1 MSQFKTLRGRRILIE
16 VPKKKE
22 SVITLSEKDKDAL
35 MYEEMKAWNRLTIY
49 AVGDKVEDVK
59 AGDVVYIAVSQL
71 EHAEKVDIDGS
82 VKLMLNEMDIAII
95 WELSSE
101 DVKERI
107 KTYSAYNPYNVKDL
121 KYIDLS
127 DPVHDFRKD
136 IPPFNSRPEYYG
148 GKDSAYEV
156 FTVLEAWKLDKDF
169 YLGNVLKYLARSG
182 KKSFNKKEDLEK
194 ALVYL
199 QRRIDTL

>member
-1 MSQFKTLRGRRILIE
+1 MVNISHDDYFSSST
-16 VPKKKE
+16 
-22 SVITLSEKDKDAL
+22 
-35 MYEEMKAWNRLTIY
+35 MK
-49 AVGDKVEDVK
+49 GK
-59 AGDVVYIAVSQL
+59 
-71 EHAEKVDIDGS
+71 
-82 VKLMLNEMDIAII
+82 
-95 WELSSE
+95 ELSPE

-107 KTYSAYNPYNVKDL
+107 KTYTPNNVKDL

-127 DPVHDFRKD
+127 EEVHDFRKD
-136 IPPFNSRPEYYG
+136 IPPFNPRPEYYG

-169 YLGNVLKYLARSG
+169 YLGNVLKYLARAG

>member
-1 MSQFKTLRGRRILIE
+1 MVNISHDDYFSSST
-16 VPKKKE
+16 
-22 SVITLSEKDKDAL
+22 
-35 MYEEMKAWNRLTIY
+35 MK
-49 AVGDKVEDVK
+49 GK
-59 AGDVVYIAVSQL
+59 
-71 EHAEKVDIDGS
+71 
-82 VKLMLNEMDIAII
+82 
-95 WELSSE
+95 ELSPE

-107 KTYSAYNPYNVKDL
+107 KTYSPYNPYNVKDL
-121 KYIDLS
+121 KYMDLS

-136 IPPFNSRPEYYG
+136 IPPFNPRPEYYG

-169 YLGNVLKYLARSG
+169 YLGNVLKYLARVG